1 MTSLYQI
8 LVIGVIEQQITN
20 KKNAAYVKPY
30 KLCVCVCE
38 YKRVETLLIC
48 LNVWEVWISDR
59 RDIVLRV
66 VRWYRRKNREEGE
79 EEK

>member
-1 MTSLYQI
+1 MIRNNAFGCMTSLYQI

-30 KLCVCVCE
+30 KLCVCE

-48 LNVWEVWISDR
+48 LNV
-59 RDIVLRV
+59 
-66 VRWYRRKNREEGE
+66 
-79 EEK
+79 